1 MIWTNRNANPAYARV
16 AMRVQIILYAL
27 PVATQRRQIRNIRD
41 ARSSR
46 ALRKWLAAL
55 VVHVVARGKGG
66 AWTRVVTMVAG
77 DKREDE

>member
-16 AMRVQIILYAL
+16 AMSVQIILYAL
-27 PVATQRRQIRNIRD
+27 PVATQRRQIRD

>member
-16 AMRVQIILYAL
+16 AMSVQIILYAL
-27 PVATQRRQIRNIRD
+27 PVATQRRQIRD

-55 VVHVVARGKGG
+55 VVHVVARGRGG